1 MMKKCF
7 VMTAAAITAAL
18 CCPVLQAYAE
28 EAKFANAAELAES
41 WNENSVPEKNEYY
54 SAAGYPDYVCGVW
67 TNTGE
72 ADQLVMGLV
81 PGEAGEKGKAE
92 ILSLIEDDS
101 SVSFVTQQIPY
112 EKLMDIMNDLTGQM
126 QQVPGFYACGVLD
139 DKNCVI
145 ASVELE
151 SPSPG
156 LQKIMQYCA
165 EVYGSAVIF
174 EQGSPVE
181 PTTDDE
187 PFVPDYDPNEYD
199 ALTGEYWEIG
209 AEQSSEVIY
218 DGAIVPKVGMADDST
233 PGGPVI
239 ADGAVIREND
249 SKPAPDHN
257 RHEAPVTVKPAL
269 NSTEQSSSYSRLLW
283 VLSAVVLLAGAGA
296 VVFGV
301 LRSRSAARRTT
312 AGTVQTDSVS
322 SVKQTEQMIRENAP
336 ELPEHLKAQIMEQV
350 QKKTGK

>member
-1 MMKKCF
+1 MMKKRF
-7 VMTAAAITAAL
+7 MMTAAAMAAVL
-18 CCPVLQAYAE
+18 CCPVLQAHAE
-28 EAKFANAAELAES
+28 EAKFANAAELVQS
-41 WNENSVPEKNEYY
+41 WDEGSVPEADAYY
-54 SAAGYPDYVCGVW
+54 AAAGFPDYVCGVW
-67 TNTGE
+67 TNSGE
-72 ADQLVMGLV
+72 ADHLVIRVL
-81 PGEAGEKGKAE
+81 PGEIGEKGKAE
-92 ILSLIEDDS
+92 ILSLIEDDD

-126 QQVPGFYACGVLD
+126 KQIPGFYACGILD

-156 LQKIMQYCA
+156 LQKIMQYCT

-174 EQGSPVE
+174 EQGSPVV

-218 DGAIVPKVGMADDST
+218 DGAVVPKDGMADDGL
-233 PGGPVI
+233 PGSPVL
-239 ADGAVIREND
+239 ADGAVITGID
-249 SKPAPDHN
+249 SKPAPEHN
-257 RHEAPVTVKPAL
+257 RHDAPVTVKPTL
-269 NSTEQSSSYSRLLW
+269 NTSEQSSSYSRLLW
-283 VLSAVVLLAGAGA
+283 VLSAAVLLAGAGA
-296 VVFGV
+296 VVFGI
-301 LRSRSAARRTT
+301 LRRRSAARRTT
-312 AGTVQTDSVS
+312 AGAVQTDAVS